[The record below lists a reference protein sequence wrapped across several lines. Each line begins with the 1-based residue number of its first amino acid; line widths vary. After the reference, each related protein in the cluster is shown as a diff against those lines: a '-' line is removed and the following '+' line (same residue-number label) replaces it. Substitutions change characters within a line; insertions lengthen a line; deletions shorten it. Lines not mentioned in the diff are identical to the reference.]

1 MSFTLGNVTRGTQL
15 TKTVEK
21 SSTENSL
28 VKQPLVSTPTKVV
41 IAALALAQVSNR
53 DVVYDLGCGD
63 GRVPI
68 IAAKYFGAK
77 GYCVELREALC
88 ALAEANARLNGVSDK
103 VHIICRDLFETDIS
117 NATVVF
123 TYMFP
128 SLNKKIF
135 EKIKREGKMGIR
147 VITIDF
153 PVPGEKVVR
162 YTEVPVEG
170 YAFPRRVF
178 LHIT

>member
-1 MSFTLGNVTRGTQL
+1 MTLTARDVTRGTLL
-15 TKTVEK
+15 TKTLEERG
-21 SSTENSL
+21 TEQS
-28 VKQPLVSTPTKVV
+28 VMKRPLVSTPTKVV

-53 DVVYDLGCGD
+53 DIVYDLGCGD

-68 IAAKYFGAK
+68 IAAKYFGAE
-77 GYCVELREALC
+77 GYCVELREDLC
-88 ALAEANARLNGVSDK
+88 ALAEANACLNGVSDK
-103 VHIICRDLFETDIS
+103 VHIVCRDLFETDIS

-135 EKIKREGKMGIR
+135 EKLKREGKTGIR

-153 PVPGEKVVR
+153 PVPGEKIVR

-170 YAFPRRVF
+170 YSYPRRVF